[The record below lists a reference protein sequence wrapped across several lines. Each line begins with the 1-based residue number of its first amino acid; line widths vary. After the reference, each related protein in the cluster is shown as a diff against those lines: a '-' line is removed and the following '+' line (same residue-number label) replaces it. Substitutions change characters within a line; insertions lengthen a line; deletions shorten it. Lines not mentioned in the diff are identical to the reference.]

1 MHLYSL
7 SSFSIL
13 ICLLYV
19 QSQILYECNFDNATL
34 NETCFTTGVLL
45 LSNFAF
51 LTDLPLDH
59 PASDVTSA
67 LKPTNNGQVCRLP
80 YNVGNYAWDMYFCYK
95 GYCPT
100 ENGENS
106 TCAPGQYAAF
116 QLRDNATNSLQLK
129 TELNNISLTSEQYL
143 IYYYYISNIGQ
154 KSITIIKEVDGTNE
168 TIDFVTSSPFNG
180 WIKRE
185 IPFNAT
191 ESGYK
196 IYFDLQKTSS
206 ETSLFHIALDEIS
219 IRQVN
224 ADDQHTTTDLSTTIT
239 TSAID
244 IVSSSLL
251 MSNTSMSMVP
261 DISTNDQHI
270 TDNPTVLEV
279 AETTESNAVES
290 FGTRPATDV
299 TTNAGTTTSKTANI
313 DLSTIDASTTAS
325 TTLVNGNFIIFE
337 NYLTRLESLTL
348 IQSQQ
353 LINIIEYLYNCRII
367 HRDLRPD
374 NLMLDLDD
382 EHIKLIDFGF
392 ATTYENDEM
401 SKTLPI
407 EAAISYGC
415 LRFLK
420 HYHNL
425 LLINSKTL
433 SYVYER
439 IFDLQ
444 CAINIMMYIT
454 DDTIKKEV
462 NSIKTTVNLERK
474 VLKLQQLWIDQTH
487 GNANYSKIL

>member
-67 LKPTNNGQVCRLP
+67 LKPTNNGQLCRLP

-244 IVSSSLL
+244 IVRFDIEHRHTLNFLVIFLTIFEQLL
-251 MSNTSMSMVP
+251 TING
-261 DISTNDQHI
+261 NDQHI

-290 FGTRPATDV
+290 FGTRPATHNIMTSLFTKDV

-325 TTLVNGNFIIFE
+325 TTLVNGKNNNLTIILAIVIPIISIISIIISFIAFHSTI
-337 NYLTRLESLTL
+337 LRTR
-348 IQSQQ
+348 
-353 LINIIEYLYNCRII
+353 N
-367 HRDLRPD
+367 LRRS
-374 NLMLDLDD
+374 NRNKRKRL
-382 EHIKLIDFGF
+382 
-392 ATTYENDEM
+392 
-401 SKTLPI
+401 
-407 EAAISYGC
+407 
-415 LRFLK
+415 LK
-420 HYHNL
+420 
-425 LLINSKTL
+425 
-433 SYVYER
+433 
-439 IFDLQ
+439 
-444 CAINIMMYIT
+444 
-454 DDTIKKEV
+454 
-462 NSIKTTVNLERK
+462 NSI
-474 VLKLQQLWIDQTH
+474 QLNQVSPI
-487 GNANYSKIL
+487 

>member
-244 IVSSSLL
+244 IVRFDIEHRHTLNFLVIFLTIFEQLL
-251 MSNTSMSMVP
+251 TING
-261 DISTNDQHI
+261 NDQHI

-313 DLSTIDASTTAS
+313 DLSTVI
-325 TTLVNGNFIIFE
+325 
-337 NYLTRLESLTL
+337 
-348 IQSQQ
+348 
-353 LINIIEYLYNCRII
+353 
-367 HRDLRPD
+367 
-374 NLMLDLDD
+374 
-382 EHIKLIDFGF
+382 
-392 ATTYENDEM
+392 
-401 SKTLPI
+401 
-407 EAAISYGC
+407 
-415 LRFLK
+415 
-420 HYHNL
+420 
-425 LLINSKTL
+425 
-433 SYVYER
+433 
-439 IFDLQ
+439 
-444 CAINIMMYIT
+444 
-454 DDTIKKEV
+454 
-462 NSIKTTVNLERK
+462 
-474 VLKLQQLWIDQTH
+474 
-487 GNANYSKIL
+487 

>member
-1 MHLYSL
+1 
-7 SSFSIL
+7 
-13 ICLLYV
+13 
-19 QSQILYECNFDNATL
+19 
-34 NETCFTTGVLL
+34 
-45 LSNFAF
+45 
-51 LTDLPLDH
+51 
-59 PASDVTSA
+59 
-67 LKPTNNGQVCRLP
+67 
-80 YNVGNYAWDMYFCYK
+80 
-95 GYCPT
+95 
-100 ENGENS
+100 
-106 TCAPGQYAAF
+106 
-116 QLRDNATNSLQLK
+116 
-129 TELNNISLTSEQYL
+129 
-143 IYYYYISNIGQ
+143 
-154 KSITIIKEVDGTNE
+154 
-168 TIDFVTSSPFNG
+168 
-180 WIKRE
+180 
-185 IPFNAT
+185 
-191 ESGYK
+191 
-196 IYFDLQKTSS
+196 
-206 ETSLFHIALDEIS
+206 
-219 IRQVN
+219 
-224 ADDQHTTTDLSTTIT
+224 
-239 TSAID
+239 
-244 IVSSSLL
+244 
-251 MSNTSMSMVP
+251 
-261 DISTNDQHI
+261 
-270 TDNPTVLEV
+270 
-279 AETTESNAVES
+279 
-290 FGTRPATDV
+290 
-299 TTNAGTTTSKTANI
+299 
-313 DLSTIDASTTAS
+313 
-325 TTLVNGNFIIFE
+325 NFIIFE

-374 NLMLDLDD
+374 NLMLDLGD